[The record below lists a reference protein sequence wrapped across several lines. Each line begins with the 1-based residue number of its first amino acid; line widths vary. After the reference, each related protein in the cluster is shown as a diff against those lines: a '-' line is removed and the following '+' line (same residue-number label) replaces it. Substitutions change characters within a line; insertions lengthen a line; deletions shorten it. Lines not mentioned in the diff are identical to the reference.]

1 MSADSAWWP
10 LSKEDIRA
18 RVADVND
25 GVLAVAG
32 LAEGL
37 SLVLDTHSLATIV
50 TVAAVA
56 GAVSV
61 GGANYAETAAEREAQ
76 QELIRAEQHLL
87 ELSPGEELDEL
98 VQHFLDKGVSE
109 ETARRV
115 AEELNSAD
123 ALTAQLETEYGIRE
137 LLTPG
142 EPLKEAIAS
151 SLSFLTGA
159 LVTVIIAL
167 VVPQVWVE
175 EYVLV
180 GVALSLT
187 VTAIVLSRLG
197 GTRIWAS
204 VLRSL
209 TIGAGALGASIL
221 VGSVIG

>member
-1 MSADSAWWP
+1 M
-10 LSKEDIRA
+10 
-18 RVADVND
+18 ADVND

-87 ELSPGEELDEL
+87 ELSPQEELDEL

-204 VLRSL
+204 VLGWL